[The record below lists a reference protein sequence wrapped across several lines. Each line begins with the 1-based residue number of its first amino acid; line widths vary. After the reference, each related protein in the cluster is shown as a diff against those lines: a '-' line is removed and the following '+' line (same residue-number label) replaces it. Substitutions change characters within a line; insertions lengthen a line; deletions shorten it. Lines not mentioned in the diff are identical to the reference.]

1 MHVFSLHLHTLMN
14 KSFYNI
20 RNKFRLRPY
29 SMLPDRVL
37 KLNIG
42 WLVAIFSLFTAVIF
56 TIVAYIWPGDKT
68 IYDIF
73 SYAVNPPSP
82 SGYGRWGGFAIIVM
96 YLLASLLISGLII
109 TMMVNYV
116 DLRRDNWLKGNA
128 KYNLR
133 SNFCLI
139 IGGHR
144 MVPNICKKILER
156 KDAPGYIVIQ
166 CMKPAEIL
174 RNEIESVIGDDKM
187 QRIVIYHGNRT
198 SATDIAD
205 LNPWGSNSIY
215 LIGENSAI
223 DGKNHDVKQIRTLQ
237 ILDTTISASKGKRE
251 GRIPCHVMFEY
262 QSTFTVFQYTDPY
275 LMNIRFIP
283 FNFYETWAQQV
294 IIRNETDAIRY
305 KPLDADAPDTIGI
318 TPDSDTRVHLII
330 IGMSKMGIALAIE
343 AALSAHYPNFITKG
357 VHPLITFIDINADCE
372 MNYFKGRFHNLF
384 EVSRWRY
391 VEAKYNPERP
401 ADVAQIFQPDG
412 SALFD
417 GYAHGSYA
425 DADLGRNITD
435 IDWEFIKGDI
445 ASPPIK
451 RYIADACIHDR
462 TTIAIC
468 LPSHQAI
475 SAALYMPDSVYT
487 GTGAAHQI
495 LVQQDYDSAL
505 IEAISSENDAEMHKK
520 YTRLKPFGMIDKC
533 DYDDLTLDLA
543 SRLILC
549 AYDVSLA
556 GSLQQVFRT
565 DIDLEAWLRE
575 MDFKWNSITPDKG
588 KSAISQKWS
597 NIYNGMTIP
606 AKVRSFFH
614 RETFD
619 SDLAAQVEHVRWNT
633 EQLILG
639 FRTPSAAERSQ
650 YRQLADSG
658 DKDALNAYEKALR
671 RNMVHPHIVS
681 YEKLS
686 ANTRQYDIGITR
698 HLYAMNDAINRFHE
712 QKSTKQCK

>member
-1 MHVFSLHLHTLMN
+1 MSKLFE
-14 KSFYNI
+14 NI
-20 RNKFRLRPY
+20 RCKFRLRPY

-42 WLVAIFSLFTAVIF
+42 WLVAIFSLLTAVIF
-56 TIVAYIWPGDKT
+56 TLVACAWPGDKT
-68 IYDIF
+68 VYDIF

-82 SGYGRWGGFAIIVM
+82 SGHGRWGEFAITIM

-116 DLRRDNWLKGNA
+116 DRRRDNWMKGNS

-133 SNFCLI
+133 SDFCII

-166 CMKPAEIL
+166 TLKPAEIL
-174 RNEIESVIGDDKM
+174 RSEIESVIGDDKM

-198 SATDIAD
+198 SVTDIAD
-205 LNPWGSNSIY
+205 LNPWGTNSIY

-237 ILDTTISASKGKRE
+237 ILDAAISAHSDTRE
-251 GRIPCHVMFEY
+251 SRIPCHVMFEY
-262 QSTFTVFQYTDPY
+262 QSTFTVFQYTD
-275 LMNIRFIP
+275 LALKKIRFIP

-294 IIRNETDAIRY
+294 IIRNETATIKY
-305 KPLDADAPDTIGI
+305 KPLDADAPNTTGI
-318 TPDSDTRVHLII
+318 SPDSDTRVHLII

-357 VHPLITFIDINADCE
+357 VHPIITFIDINADCE

-391 VEAKYNPERP
+391 VEAKYDPERP
-401 ADVAQIFQPDG
+401 ADVARIFQPDG

-417 GYAHGSYA
+417 GHAHGLYA
-425 DADLGRNITD
+425 TADLGQNITD

-445 ASPPIK
+445 ASPPIQK
-451 RYIADACIHDR
+451 YIADACSHDR
-462 TTIAIC
+462 TTIVIC

-505 IEAISSENDAEMHKK
+505 IEAISSEDGAEMHKK
-520 YTRLKPFGMIDKC
+520 YTRLRPFGMIDKC

-549 AYDVSLA
+549 AYDVSLTNKLREA
-556 GSLQQVFRT
+556 FRT
-565 DIDLEAWLRE
+565 DTDLEAWLRN
-575 MDFKWNSITPDKG
+575 MDYQWNSITPNKG

-619 SDLAAQVEHVRWNT
+619 INLAAQVEHIRWNT

-639 FRTPSAAERSQ
+639 FRAPSAEERSQ
-650 YRQLADSG
+650 YRRLTDSG
-658 DKDALNAYEKALR
+658 DQDALKAYEKSLR
-671 RNMVHPHIVS
+671 RNMVHPHIIS

-686 ANTRQYDIGITR
+686 ADVRQYDIDITR
-698 HLYAMNDAINRFHE
+698 HLYAMDAAINRFNE
-712 QKSTKQCK
+712 QKSTK